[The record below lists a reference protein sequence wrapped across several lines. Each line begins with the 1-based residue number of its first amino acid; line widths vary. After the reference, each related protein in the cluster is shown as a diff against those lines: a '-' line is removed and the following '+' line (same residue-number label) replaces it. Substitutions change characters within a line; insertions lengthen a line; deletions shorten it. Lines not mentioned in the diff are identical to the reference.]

1 MPSKGS
7 FGAYLDYAQRDT
19 SASPRAAADSG
30 NLRFL
35 KVLAD
40 APEAKLPMGVFL
52 EFSGLDPILFRATLR
67 ELRDAGFIS
76 IAGPAL
82 DEVIQ
87 LTGRGAEVVKLT
99 QHQR

>member
-1 MPSKGS
+1 
-7 FGAYLDYAQRDT
+7 
-19 SASPRAAADSG
+19 
-30 NLRFL
+30 
-35 KVLAD
+35 
-40 APEAKLPMGVFL
+40 MGVFL

-99 QHQR
+99 QHQK